1 MHRSSQIDNT
11 KFHLTI
17 SRINCNMRLSP
28 FSSVN
33 SMTYQYHDESIIKSL
48 AENTIFVFGSNMAGT
63 HQGGAAKIALQHF
76 GAMKGAGRGWSG
88 QSYAIPTMNE
98 HLQQMPLSQ
107 IEHYIEDFKIYTKN
121 HPKNTYFITSIG
133 CGVAG
138 YKVEEIAPMFKGISK
153 NVIFPASFRPFVEKT
168 LPKLTQQ
175 LLHAFIREDIITSD
189 NAAEQIQRLELSEA
203 EKSLATIVVNTPM
216 YPNDSNGRDRIFEI
230 QDILHNVSTHIV
242 DLKKEDVESNLTF
255 GGVILALLEL
265 YNINEKDFID
275 VWTGVK
281 EISFSRPAHR
291 AKKV

>member
-1 MHRSSQIDNT
+1 M
-11 KFHLTI
+11 F
-17 SRINCNMRLSP
+17 
-28 FSSVN
+28 
-33 SMTYQYHDESIIKSL
+33 MTYQYHDESIVKTL
-48 AENTIFVFGSNMAGT
+48 AEDTIFVFGSNMAGT

-76 GAMKGAGRGWSG
+76 GAVKGAGRGWAG

-107 IEHYIEDFKIYTKN
+107 IEHYIDDFKIYTKN
-121 HPKNTYFITSIG
+121 HPKNKYFITSVG

-153 NVIFPASFRPFVEKT
+153 NVIFPASFRPFVERT
-168 LPKLTQQ
+168 LPKLSQT
-175 LLHAFIREDIITSD
+175 LLHAFIQENIIADD
-189 NAAEQIQRLELSEA
+189 NAAELIQQLDLSDA

-230 QDILHNVSTHIV
+230 QDILHNVSPHMY
-242 DLKKEDVESNLTF
+242 DLKQDVEGNMIF

-275 VWTGVK
+275 VWTGK
-281 EISFSRPAHR
+281 REITPPKPMHR
-291 AKKV
+291 AKK